1 MNIAINTRLLIENE
15 LEGIG
20 RFSYE
25 IVKRIVKKHPD
36 INFHLIFDR
45 PYSKKFI
52 FSKNVK
58 GHIISPK
65 TRHPIIWYYWFEFQ
79 IPKFLKKINANLF
92 ISLDGFLTSKLNIP
106 KINVVHDINFE
117 HRPKDLPFLYQKYYR
132 HFIPRYCKL
141 SNDIITVSNFSK
153 NDISEKYKIPK
164 NKIHV
169 VYNGVSKVFSD
180 DNPQEIKRKYT
191 EGNDYFIFV
200 GSLHKRKN
208 ISRMLKAFDLFK
220 KQNKSKIKFLIVG
233 KKRWW
238 SNEMEN
244 SYKNMTHKEDVIF
257 TGYVNEIVLNILLK
271 EAKCLCFVSLFE
283 GFGLPII
290 EAMKC
295 GTPVITSNVSSMP
308 EICGNSGL
316 IVDPMN
322 ISEIANAM
330 ENIINN
336 KELYQKL
343 IQDGKK
349 RSKMFDWEKSADIFS
364 EIIERYIEN

>member
-1 MNIAINTRLLIENE
+1 
-15 LEGIG
+15 
-20 RFSYE
+20 
-25 IVKRIVKKHPD
+25 
-36 INFHLIFDR
+36 
-45 PYSKKFI
+45 
-52 FSKNVK
+52 
-58 GHIISPK
+58 
-65 TRHPIIWYYWFEFQ
+65 
-79 IPKFLKKINANLF
+79 
-92 ISLDGFLTSKLNIP
+92 
-106 KINVVHDINFE
+106 
-117 HRPKDLPFLYQKYYR
+117 
-132 HFIPRYCKL
+132 
-141 SNDIITVSNFSK
+141 
-153 NDISEKYKIPK
+153 
-164 NKIHV
+164 
-169 VYNGVSKVFSD
+169 
-180 DNPQEIKRKYT
+180 
-191 EGNDYFIFV
+191 
-200 GSLHKRKN
+200 
-208 ISRMLKAFDLFK
+208 
-220 KQNKSKIKFLIVG
+220 
-233 KKRWW
+233 
-238 SNEMEN
+238 MEN

-349 RSKMFDWEKSADIFS
+349 RSKMFDWEKSANIFS